1 MTRDTTSSSWKTY
14 TLKGRGMKRQPTHEV
29 ENLGVS
35 HNKISF
41 CQSSSVYTNNA
52 CWNLTVPSICFN
64 PSISILI
71 YPNRIFP
78 EEDQVIR
85 NHQPSRSLDMLFFSL
100 IESNDMRMWQA
111 QMHLDLTLKVSITKK
126 VSLASDAKYCE
137 MVTWGVLSQWI
148 QYILNR
154 QYTTRKQTNGGANG
168 QRHAACNDIH
178 TSNHIMLSLSMKP
191 NKTRWCCVC
200 VQRCAGVQSK

>member
-1 MTRDTTSSSWKTY
+1 MNSHVSQQDFSSEGSGHQKSSA
-14 TLKGRGMKRQPTHEV
+14 QPKLRHA
-29 ENLGVS
+29 N
-35 HNKISF
+35 
-41 CQSSSVYTNNA
+41 
-52 CWNLTVPSICFN
+52 
-64 PSISILI
+64 
-71 YPNRIFP
+71 
-78 EEDQVIR
+78 
-85 NHQPSRSLDMLFFSL
+85 FSL

-154 QYTTRKQTNGGANG
+154 QYTTKKQTNGGANG

-200 VQRCAGVQSK
+200 VSRDVQVSSLSNAPEYHSATERSTNWMRSFLGHTIYIKSIRTSKNNLRN